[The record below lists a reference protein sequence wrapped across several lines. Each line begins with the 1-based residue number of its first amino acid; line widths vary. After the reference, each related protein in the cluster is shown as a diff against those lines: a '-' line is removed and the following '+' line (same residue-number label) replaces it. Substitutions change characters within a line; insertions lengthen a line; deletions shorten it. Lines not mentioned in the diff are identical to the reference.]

1 VTILTARNGD
11 IELAYEQLGDPSGD
25 PLLLV
30 MGMGAQMVGWPDG
43 LCAEL
48 AARGFSVVRFDNRDV
63 GLSTHL
69 DGPVRRW
76 YRRSVPVSY
85 TLPDMAG
92 DALAVMDAVG
102 WPVAHVVGASMGGM
116 LAQLL
121 AVEHPARVLSLT
133 SIMSTPFFPLSRMT
147 RRTTLALV
155 LTAVRLLRRQGRP
168 TTPEAMVEFMVA
180 MQRTTGSPAYPA
192 DRDDLLAT
200 VRVALE
206 RDAQGFTGPGARRQ
220 EAAIQASRDLRPE
233 LARVRVPTL
242 VVHGDS
248 DVMIRPVGGRAT
260 ADAVPGAR
268 LVVHPGMGHELP
280 RPLWPAFADDIR
292 AVADA
297 AEPAATP

>member
-1 VTILTARNGD
+1 
-11 IELAYEQLGDPSGD
+11 
-25 PLLLV
+25 
-30 MGMGAQMVGWPDG
+30 
-43 LCAEL
+43 
-48 AARGFSVVRFDNRDV
+48 
-63 GLSTHL
+63 
-69 DGPVRRW
+69 
-76 YRRSVPVSY
+76 
-85 TLPDMAG
+85 MAG

-102 WPVAHVVGASMGGM
+102 WPAAHVVGASMGGM

-121 AVEHPARVLSLT
+121 AVEHPGRVLSLT
-133 SIMSTPFFPLSRMT
+133 SIMATPFFPLSRMT
-147 RRTTLALV
+147 RRKTLALV
-155 LTAVRLLRRQGRP
+155 LTAVRLLRRHGRP
-168 TTPEAMVEFMVA
+168 TTPEAVVEFMVA

-200 VRVALE
+200 ARVSLD
-206 RDAQGFTGPGARRQ
+206 RDPQGLTGPGARRQ
-220 EAAIQASRDLRPE
+220 EAAIRASRDLRPE

-280 RPLWPAFADDIR
+280 RPLWPSFADDIR

-297 AEPAATP
+297 ARAAAAT